1 MEEKQELTLGQ
12 QRVGVNFNPSQKE
25 EVVKVK
31 ETCAFLIDYL
41 QGYKNS
47 ISVLPENQILN
58 PKEFNEK
65 YAETFRAIATDILLG
80 FRNAEFLHNVENI
93 LCPGL
98 SVIHTCWNDFLNLLC
113 LHFRFFTI

>member
-1 MEEKQELTLGQ
+1 MICSVAWEKITYNVCIDATKLKLNMATALGLWYVQ
-12 QRVGVNFNPSQKE
+12 IPYGFVISQKE

-65 YAETFRAIATDILLG
+65 YAETFRAIATAQTKIED
-80 FRNAEFLHNVENI
+80 AAMWAVKA
-93 LCPGL
+93 
-98 SVIHTCWNDFLNLLC
+98 VTK
-113 LHFRFFTI
+113 